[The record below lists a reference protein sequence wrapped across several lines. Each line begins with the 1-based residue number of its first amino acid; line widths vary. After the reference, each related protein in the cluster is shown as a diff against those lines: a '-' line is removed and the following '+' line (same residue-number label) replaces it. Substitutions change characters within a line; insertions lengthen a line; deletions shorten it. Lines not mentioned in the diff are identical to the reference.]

1 MSKKSFTLIEHE
13 RAKRVRRNEGF
24 TLIEHERAK
33 RVRRNEGF
41 TLIEL
46 LVVIALIALLV
57 TIVIVAL
64 DQAQAR
70 ARDSERRAEVD
81 SIRKALAF
89 YYTEKGR
96 YPTSTPT
103 DWIKLED
110 ATTSAPIYQALQ
122 EWLPQMPKDPL
133 YGQNKDGDPAKPYSY
148 QYKTDDDASEYK
160 IHVEMEER
168 YLRYL

>member
-1 MSKKSFTLIEHE
+1 MSKKSFTPL
-13 RAKRVRRNEGF
+13 RNRKFLTGF

-46 LVVIALIALLV
+46 LVVIALIALLA

-64 DQAQAR
+64 GQAQAR
-70 ARDSERRAEVD
+70 ARDGERKAEVD
-81 SIRKALAF
+81 SIRKALAL
-89 YYTEKGR
+89 YYTERGT
-96 YPTSTPT
+96 YPTSTNWT
-103 DWIKLED
+103 KLED
-110 ATTSAPIYQALQ
+110 ATTSAPISLALK

-148 QYKTDDDASEYK
+148 QLQD
-160 IHVEMEER
+160 
-168 YLRYL
+168 